1 MYIRR
6 FDNSNHVVADVYPY
20 AEPNSD
26 TRFLAASPHFA
37 VLPEGEI
44 LFNGKTVTV
53 ESVVD
58 ESVRHILSA
67 IEAEKIAG
75 KTIDRQIII
84 TLATLLEREIL

>member
-1 MYIRR
+1 MYIRH
-6 FDNSNHVVADVYPY
+6 FENSHVVADVYPY
-20 AEPNSD
+20 AESD
-26 TRFLAASPHFA
+26 SDPRFLAASPHFA

-53 ESVVD
+53 EGVVD
-58 ESVRHILSA
+58 ESVRRILSV

-75 KTIDRQIII
+75 KVVDRSIIA